1 MGDEVGLEYV
11 SPETGTK
18 EPSRRER
25 QDQLRR
31 CQVCPR
37 DGVGFRFNIPIFVP
51 LSAFRASSDGDEEET
66 PQLVDFKTRLRFGIL
81 GQLTFRF
88 GKVSIEAKALA
99 VSLGTHAVLS
109 LEDSPRALGD
119 LGLWLVTGDGIVKWN
134 TRPLNVGEVERP
146 TKIALWP
153 YVGGR
158 FFLVLANAK
167 GANERLMLSRTLV
180 WGAPMIGLETIFDPP
195 SGWSFVIDANVGG
208 FTVGADV
215 STRVEARADYHF
227 RSWFAIRWDGPSC
240 TRAVEWKTDSST
252 SSKCSYTVPSSAF
265 SSRRRSHGDGTSIR
279 SMSFHRQVL
288 SRIGSNGS
296 AAAHQT
302 PRTSH

>member
-1 MGDEVGLEYV
+1 MSSTCGRASILPLLLVLLSTVLGLPAHGYGQEVTLGDEMGLEYV

-51 LSAFRASSDGDEEET
+51 LSAFQASSDGGEEET

-109 LEDSPRALGD
+109 LEDPPRDLGD
-119 LGLWLVTGDGIVKWN
+119 LGLWIVTGDGIVKWN

-146 TKIALWP
+146 TQIALWP

-158 FFLVLANAK
+158 FFLVLADAK
-167 GANERLMLSRTLV
+167 GANERLMLSKTLV

-195 SGWSFVIDANVGG
+195 SGWSFVVDANVGG

-215 STRVEARADYHF
+215 STRVEASADYHF
-227 RSWFAIRWDGPSC
+227 RSWFAIRMGWAIIYARGRVENRLIDELKVFLYGPLISFQF
-240 TRAVEWKTDSST
+240 ST
-252 SSKCSYTVPSSAF
+252 P
-265 SSRRRSHGDGTSIR
+265 
-279 SMSFHRQVL
+279 
-288 SRIGSNGS
+288 
-296 AAAHQT
+296 
-302 PRTSH
+302 